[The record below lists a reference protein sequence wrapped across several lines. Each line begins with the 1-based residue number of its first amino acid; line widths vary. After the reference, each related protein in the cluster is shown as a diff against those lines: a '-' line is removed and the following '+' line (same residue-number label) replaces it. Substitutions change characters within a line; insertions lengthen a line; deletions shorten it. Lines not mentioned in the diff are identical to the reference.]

1 MRILYVEDDPTAQEY
16 IARGLQEHGY
26 KVDVAGTGQQG
37 FELALSHSYGLVI
50 LDVMLPEKDGFGVV
64 RALRDAEV
72 DTPVLFLSARGEV
85 GDRVRGLNLG
95 GDDYLTKPFAFSE
108 LLARV
113 QALTRRRVLS
123 AQDGKLRVEDL
134 ELDLERRTAKR
145 GDRTVELT
153 SRETALLEYLMERTG
168 QVLSRTMITER
179 VWGPGFD
186 SYSNVIDVHI
196 NHLRKK
202 VDPER
207 RLIHTVKGVGY
218 VLEARERSGE
228 T

>member
-1 MRILYVEDDPTAQEY
+1 VRILYVEDDPTAQQY

-26 KVDVAGTGQQG
+26 TVDVASTGQEG
-37 FELALSHSYGLVI
+37 FDLALSQSYGLVI
-50 LDVMLPEKDGFGVV
+50 LDVMLPGRDGFGVV
-64 RALRDAEV
+64 RALREAEV

-123 AQDGKLRVEDL
+123 AQDGVLRVGDL
-134 ELDLERRTAKR
+134 ELDLERRTATR
-145 GDRTVELT
+145 GDRPVELT
-153 SRETALLEYLMERTG
+153 ARETALLEYLMERTG

-196 NHLRKK
+196 NHLRNK

-207 RLIHTVKGVGY
+207 SLIHTVKGVGY
-218 VLEARERSGE
+218 VLEARGS
-228 T
+228 TD

>member
-16 IARGLQEHGY
+16 IARGLTENGY
-26 KVDVAGTGQQG
+26 TVDVASDGRAG
-37 FELALSHSYGLVI
+37 FELALSQSHALVI
-50 LDVMLPEKDGFGVV
+50 LDVMLPIMDGFEVV

-72 DTPVLFLSARGEV
+72 DTPVLFLSARDEV
-85 GDRVRGLNLG
+85 SDRVRGLNLG

-113 QALTRRRVLS
+113 QALTRRRVLTPE
-123 AQDGKLRVEDL
+123 DGLLRVGDL
-134 ELDLERRTAKR
+134 ELDLERRIARR
-145 GDRTVELT
+145 GDENVDLT
-153 SRETALLEYLMERTG
+153 SKETSLLEYMMERTG

-202 VDPER
+202 VDPAR
-207 RLIHTVKGVGY
+207 TLIHTVKGVGY
-218 VLEARERSGE
+218 VLEDRARAA

>member
-26 KVDVAGTGQQG
+26 TVDVAGSGQQG
-37 FELALSHSYGLVI
+37 FELALSQSYGLVI
-50 LDVMLPEKDGFGVV
+50 LDVMLPGRDGFDVV

-113 QALTRRRVLS
+113 QALTRRRVLA
-123 AQDGKLRVEDL
+123 AQDGVLRVADL
-134 ELDLERRTAKR
+134 ALDLERRTATR
-145 GDRTVELT
+145 AGRVVELT
-153 SRETALLEYLMERTG
+153 ARETALLEYLMERTG

-207 RLIHTVKGVGY
+207 DLIHTMKGMGY
-218 VLEARERSGE
+218 VLEARESPGGR
-228 T
+228 